1 MRIYNE
7 ERTQELNYE
16 DIDLSLGYLVLDKL
30 FIAHHSAVAGK
41 NAEEMAKGLTE
52 QGEIC
57 NLRKDGKWYRR
68 TKLYGN
74 GGSDEEEIKPVT
86 AREAY
91 DEYEDIQVYVL
102 YTAEELKNRKV
113 SAVRL
118 KRENEC
124 FPIINRGQ
132 LWYDGLTEQQI
143 AELTAWYKDWLNVTQ
158 TLAVPKKPE
167 WLVDL

>member
-7 ERTQELNYE
+7 KRNQELNYE

-30 FIAHHSAVAGK
+30 FIAHHPAVTGK
-41 NAEEMAKGLTE
+41 SAEEMAKELTG
-52 QGEIC
+52 QGEVC

-68 TKLYGN
+68 TKLYEN
-74 GGSDEEEIKPVT
+74 GGSEEEEIMPVT

-91 DEYEDIQVYVL
+91 DEYEDIQVYL
-102 YTAEELKNRKV
+102 PYTTEELKGREI

-118 KRENEC
+118 RREREC

-132 LWYDGLTEQQI
+132 LWYDGLTEKQK
-143 AELTAWYKDWLNVTQ
+143 AELTAWYTDWLNVTQ
-158 TLAVPKKPE
+158 TLVVPKKPE
-167 WLVDL
+167 WLVNL